1 MITIKGTAQVGEAVI
16 CHIEGGFGPDVKALL
31 VKDIAGI
38 HGRDLK
44 CINHAIHRNRKRFK
58 DGLHI
63 IDLKGT
69 GLEFD
74 LIELGIYSQ
83 NSVNASKYIYA
94 LSEQGY
100 TILLKILRDDVA
112 WDFLSISK
120 CTGVKVRQMS

>member
-1 MITIKGTAQVGEAVI
+1 MIIIKGTAQVGGAAI

-31 VKDIAGI
+31 AKDIAKI
-38 HGRDLK
+38 HGRELK
-44 CINHAIHRNRKRFK
+44 AINGAINANRKRFK

-74 LIELGIYSQ
+74 LIDLGIYSQ
-83 NSVNASKYIYA
+83 NGVNASKYIYA

-100 TILLKILRDDVA
+100 TLLLKIIRDDLA
-112 WDFLSISK
+112 WDFLSTSK
-120 CTGVKVRQMS
+120 CLI